1 MTHFRPIRAA
11 MLAILAAC
19 TLVACASNA
28 YDPSLSPQQNAM
40 RQQAGR
46 WNATV
51 ATGTLVGAASGAAIG
66 AAVGGRNRG
75 TAALIGAGVGALGG
89 LIAGTVVANRNQA
102 FENQE
107 MPLQDR
113 IADARQRTMEL
124 QRSAQ
129 TANELTADNI
139 RRLDQLEA
147 QYRRGQISAAS
158 YAAQARSMQADVD
171 LMRNEQSGA
180 QGFVDRLANSAQN
193 APQLR
198 PEEIKAR
205 HSATSIGRAADQ
217 LENRLARV
225 PAA

>member
-1 MTHFRPIRAA
+1 MTRFRPIRPV
-11 MLAILAAC
+11 ILA
-19 TLVACASNA
+19 LVAAVSLVGCATNA

-75 TAALIGAGVGALGG
+75 SAALIGAGIGALGG
-89 LIAGTVVANRNQA
+89 LAAGAMVANRNLA

-107 MPLQDR
+107 MPLRDR
-113 IADARQRTMEL
+113 IADARQRTQEL

-129 TANELTADNI
+129 TANDLTTDNL
-139 RRLDQLEA
+139 RRLDQLEG
-147 QYRRGQISAAS
+147 QYRRGQISTSS
-158 YAAQARSMQADVD
+158 YASQARSMQADVD
-171 LMRNEQSGA
+171 LMRGEQNGA
-180 QGFVDRLANSAQN
+180 QNFADRLANSAQS

-205 HSATSIGRAADQ
+205 HSANSIGRAADQ

>member
-1 MTHFRPIRAA
+1 MTLSRPIRAA
-11 MLAILAAC
+11 MLAMMAGLS
-19 TLVACASNA
+19 LVGCASNA

-51 ATGTLVGAASGAAIG
+51 ATGALVGAAGGAALG

-75 TAALIGAGVGALGG
+75 TAALIGAGAGALGG
-89 LIAGTVVANRNQA
+89 LLAGALVANRNLA

-113 IADARQRTMEL
+113 IADAQARALEL

-129 TANELTADNI
+129 AANELAADNI
-139 RRLDQLEA
+139 RRLDFLEN
-147 QYRRGQISAAS
+147 QVRRGQISASALS
-158 YAAQARSMQADVD
+158 AQARSMQADVD
-171 LMRNEQSGA
+171 LMRQEQSGA
-180 QGFVDRLANSAQN
+180 QEFVNRLADSAKT

-198 PEEIKAR
+198 SEEGKAR
-205 HSATSIGRAADQ
+205 HSANSIQRSADQ